1 MRDLTNKRVLVT
13 GAAGGIGRETSMAFA
28 RAGAEI
34 VLTDLAEEQAG
45 GVAEEIRSAG
55 GKASAYALDVTDPA
69 ALTELRE
76 RIHDEA
82 GPVDVIVNNAGVVF
96 GGSFLDV
103 PLEKHLLTY
112 KVNTL
117 GLVATTHVFLPDLIG
132 RQEGHVVNIA
142 SASGFIG
149 LPYGTTYASS
159 KWSVIGFSES
169 IRLELADLGH
179 RHVGVTAVCPSYVD
193 TGMFDGVRP
202 PLMTR
207 LLTPKKS
214 RYPTYTTV
222 RLVKWL
228 AREYD
233 LAPQECYLD
242 SLQRAWHRCRILRKL
257 ATHTGVPFGA
267 LVELRLLR
275 GYRGFGALVD
285 LRRLRRMHHLVRDA
299 VVEGKIRGVR
309 NTHGEVLY
317 ECPQCVE
324 NGIYYRPRAS
334 PDAVWTHIKVLH

>member
-207 LLTPKKS
+207 LLTPKRTAARIVSGVS
-214 RYPTYTTV
+214 RNKPFV
-222 RLVKWL
+222 IAPSLVH
-228 AREYD
+228 
-233 LAPQECYLD
+233 LAP
-242 SLQRAWHRCRILRKL
+242 A
-257 ATHTGVPFGA
+257 
-267 LVELRLLR
+267 LR
-275 GYRGFGALVD
+275 GILPLRIVDWIGSAFGTSTSMKSWRG
-285 LRRLRRMHHLVRDA
+285 RRAKDA
-299 VVEGKIRGVR
+299 TPV
-309 NTHGEVLY
+309 
-317 ECPQCVE
+317 
-324 NGIYYRPRAS
+324 S
-334 PDAVWTHIKVLH
+334 